1 MSIIVKG
8 MDMPKSCEECR
19 LYVDKWCYAI
29 DVESFTEENGTK
41 ATFIC
46 PLIEI
51 PTPHGRLI
59 AEGSV
64 LDQIEDDHLYIQ
76 RQLKLFFSN
85 APTILEAEE

>member
-1 MSIIVKG
+1 MSIIIKG

-46 PLIEI
+46 PLVEI
-51 PTPHGRLI
+51 PTPHGEIIDRGRI
-59 AEGSV
+59 KG
-64 LDQIEDDHLYIQ
+64 IIDHGNGDYEIVYKG
-76 RQLKLFFSN
+76 KL
-85 APTILEAEE
+85 ILEAEE